1 MLLESLHQFFQ
12 IIFFSCTVGYN
23 LPLLKYRQYEWNK
36 HRRLRIKIYTGL
48 LEACCSSSIIVLL
61 LRSDFFFAK
70 GFDLNGSV
78 VFWWWNDDMLK
89 HLIIGES
96 FKGKEELM
104 QEYFC
109 KICCGCAETNRETFR
124 TAGIQNRAILNC
136 TEIISNNLFLVDL
149 RLYYTV
155 NMQHKFLNCTTAA
168 FDTHV

>member
-1 MLLESLHQFFQ
+1 M
-12 IIFFSCTVGYN
+12 
-23 LPLLKYRQYEWNK
+23 
-36 HRRLRIKIYTGL
+36 
-48 LEACCSSSIIVLL
+48 VLL

-70 GFDLNGSV
+70 EGFDLNGSV

-124 TAGIQNRAILNC
+124 TAGIQNRAILNW

-149 RLYYTV
+149 RLYYTE
-155 NMQHKFLNCTTAA
+155 NKFLNCTHL
-168 FDTHV
+168 THMWTSRKKTRITHRILTLPDVTDKLSRARPSKFKKCNFNCN